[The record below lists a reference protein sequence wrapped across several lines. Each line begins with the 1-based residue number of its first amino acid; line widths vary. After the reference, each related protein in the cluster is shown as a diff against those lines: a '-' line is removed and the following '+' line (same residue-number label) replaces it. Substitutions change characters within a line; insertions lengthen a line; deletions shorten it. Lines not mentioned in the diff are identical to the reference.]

1 MLGNGSKL
9 LHLSFFI
16 LSLSLVYT
24 LLTGDSLV
32 KAFIPSFIRARRDSW
47 RACKSRHLRAVF
59 IHNYHPAPCS
69 SNLGSSRYTAALN
82 YIERWRAVNV
92 LSRGI
97 SREGRIVVVVV
108 VVVKDGEVGTMRI
121 ELDISFRRI
130 RKKEGKGRNEAAR
143 MRTLSTRS
151 RFIPGNVYTRPPSP
165 HLFRCNPLL

>member
-1 MLGNGSKL
+1 M
-9 LHLSFFI
+9 
-16 LSLSLVYT
+16 
-24 LLTGDSLV
+24 
-32 KAFIPSFIRARRDSW
+32 RDSW

-108 VVVKDGEVGTMRI
+108 VKDGEVGAMRI

-151 RFIPGNVYTRPPSP
+151 RFIPGNVYTRPPFPPFVSLQPVVITPP
-165 HLFRCNPLL
+165 HPCVKL